1 MLSPL
6 VNESMI
12 GALFLVL
19 LFAFTM
25 FARYVRHE
33 YSQRGYAERV
43 KASVSIMT
51 VILGEMILHG
61 WFWVLR
67 MQINAHHDSA
77 VVWMR
82 AHSIAPIGRAIEIVG
97 VLCLIRVFSPDSW
110 SQQTWLAIGVIA
122 SLIATTIAY
131 GWL

>member
-19 LFAFTM
+19 LFAFAM

-33 YSQRGYAERV
+33 YRERGYAERV
-43 KASVSIMT
+43 RATVSIMT
-51 VILGEMILHG
+51 VLLGEMILHG
-61 WFWVLR
+61 WYWLQR
-67 MQINAHHDSA
+67 MQINAHHDA
-77 VVWMR
+77 TVAWMR
-82 AHSIAPIGRAIEIVG
+82 AHSAAPIGRAIEIVG

-110 SQQTWLAIGVIA
+110 ARQTWLAIGIVAAIVATFIA
-122 SLIATTIAY
+122 HGGL
-131 GWL
+131 